1 MNFVKRKVVCKMTAT
16 FWRPAS
22 REWATMGCSSAM
34 RWLLANRRQWSA
46 STPRWP
52 GRPVFLWETLV
63 SHRHTSLWV
72 VRARALG
79 EPLEGHKQQQHQ
91 RKHSASTNTLNN
103 ERCSHLCDQRKMLR
117 CCKTGS
123 KVTHRV
129 NHLGDQ
135 KQIFLISLFVAITTL
150 LPSNYPHFSPKFCVN
165 KSPRVFGQICRA
177 GKLAKWAIF

>member
-1 MNFVKRKVVCKMTAT
+1 MDKFPWQWVSRGRPLSGVLEENIYFEVHYAIVLLHNVNMNFVKCKVVCKMTAT

-52 GRPVFLWETLV
+52 GRPVLWETLV

-135 KQIFLISLFVAITTL
+135 K
-150 LPSNYPHFSPKFCVN
+150 
-165 KSPRVFGQICRA
+165 
-177 GKLAKWAIF
+177 

>member
-1 MNFVKRKVVCKMTAT
+1 MTAT

-34 RWLLANRRQWSA
+34 RWLLANRPQWSA

-52 GRPVFLWETLV
+52 GRHVLWETLA

-91 RKHSASTNTLNN
+91 QQHQGKHSASTNTLNN
-103 ERCSHLCDQRKMLR
+103 ERCSHLCHQRKRKGDQSLDLKFAGKAVDMQLFLSLMLKIFAKF
-117 CCKTGS
+117 CKTIYRHWHYPIYEFS
-123 KVTHRV
+123 LLCT
-129 NHLGDQ
+129 DQ
-135 KQIFLISLFVAITTL
+135 KSWIWMQCQ
-150 LPSNYPHFSPKFCVN
+150 NMG
-165 KSPRVFGQICRA
+165 RVIQWGLTA
-177 GKLAKWAIF
+177 LSKTK

>member
-1 MNFVKRKVVCKMTAT
+1 MNFVKFKVVCKMTAT

-22 REWATMGCSSAM
+22 REWATMGCSAM
-34 RWLLANRRQWSA
+34 SWLLANRPQWSA

-52 GRPVFLWETLV
+52 ERPVLWETLV

-91 RKHSASTNTLNN
+91 RKHSASTNTL
-103 ERCSHLCDQRKMLR
+103 LIMGGALICDQRKMLR

-123 KVTHRV
+123 KVTPQGQPPRGPKINIPNIPVCRH
-129 NHLGDQ
+129 HH
-135 KQIFLISLFVAITTL
+135 SIT
-150 LPSNYPHFSPKFCVN
+150 K
-165 KSPRVFGQICRA
+165 
-177 GKLAKWAIF
+177 